1 MSKLLRFWR
10 WTNKIQYTV
19 GDHYSVVEGLFA
31 CYRCQSYV
39 KEETMRKFLILA
51 VAALLFASACQK
63 TEENPPPAAAPEAS
77 APAAPA
83 SPAAAPSA
91 AP

>member
-1 MSKLLRFWR
+1 
-10 WTNKIQYTV
+10 
-19 GDHYSVVEGLFA
+19 
-31 CYRCQSYV
+31 
-39 KEETMRKFLILA
+39 MRKILILA
-51 VAALLFASACQK
+51 VATLIFTSACQK

-83 SPAAAPSA
+83 SPAAAPST